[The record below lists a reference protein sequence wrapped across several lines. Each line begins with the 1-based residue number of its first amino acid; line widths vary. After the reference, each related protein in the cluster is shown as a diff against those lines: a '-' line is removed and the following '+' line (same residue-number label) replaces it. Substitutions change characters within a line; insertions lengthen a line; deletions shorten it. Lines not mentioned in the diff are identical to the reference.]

1 MFVPEPTFTERLV
14 VGKILQPLNLSYI
27 PNLKQ
32 NVWPAL
38 ASPWYDVGSRYTVP
52 YTIYTTGIGW
62 RGDKLPGFDPAKLQN
77 PWNALWVQGPKI
89 AGKVGL
95 LDDQHEGLAMGLLR
109 NGVTDLNT
117 QNAAQLNAAKQAL
130 TQLVSSANLKFD
142 TNEYQHLAD
151 GSLWLHQAWSGDMAA
166 TPSYAPKGTP
176 ASVFRY
182 WWPTDGRGPINN
194 DTFGIVKGAKNPV
207 LAHLFL
213 NHLLDVETAYINFT
227 FNFYQQPLTDMTPQ
241 SLVKRGYIPPNLQTT
256 IIREPQFKQGLRAG
270 SAQPDWR
277 SAVGE
282 RVGGGQVVVT
292 ARSSYWRGFA
302 LPGVGWL
309 LLFVVVPAYA
319 VLAMAMGRVNL
330 LLQPVP
336 AWDPTTWNPGF
347 VSKAFSGA
355 LPGGEY
361 WPAVRNTIVYVGDVA
376 GAVLRDRLSRR
387 LLRRA
392 ARREDQDAADRAARD
407 PVLGQLPAAD
417 AGLDR
422 AAVLRRL
429 RQQAA
434 DATSGSRIRQTG
446 STATRTR

>member
-1 MFVPEPTFTERLV
+1 MVKSFEKKYGVKVQISTFNTIDEAVAKLASKAVQYDVFVPEPTFTERLV

-62 RGDKLPGFDPAKLQN
+62 RGDKLPGFDPTKLQN

-117 QNAAQLNAAKQAL
+117 QNATQLNAAKQAL

-166 TPSYAPKGTP
+166 APSYAPKGTP

-194 DTFGIVKGAKNPV
+194 DSFGIVKGAKNPV

-213 NHLLDVETAYINFT
+213 NHLLDVETAYVNFT
-227 FNFYQQPLTDMTPQ
+227 FNFYQQPLTDDDAGIAGETWLHPTE
-241 SLVKRGYIPPNLQTT
+241 PPDDDHPRAAVQA
-256 IIREPQFKQGLRAG
+256 GVRAG
-270 SAQPDWR
+270 SAQPDRR
-277 SAVGE
+277 SPVGE
-282 RVGGGQVVVT
+282 RVGGSQV
-292 ARSSYWRGFA
+292 F
-302 LPGVGWL
+302 
-309 LLFVVVPAYA
+309 
-319 VLAMAMGRVNL
+319 
-330 LLQPVP
+330 
-336 AWDPTTWNPGF
+336 
-347 VSKAFSGA
+347 
-355 LPGGEY
+355 
-361 WPAVRNTIVYVGDVA
+361 
-376 GAVLRDRLSRR
+376 
-387 LLRRA
+387 
-392 ARREDQDAADRAARD
+392 
-407 PVLGQLPAAD
+407 LG
-417 AGLDR
+417 
-422 AAVLRRL
+422 
-429 RQQAA
+429 
-434 DATSGSRIRQTG
+434 S
-446 STATRTR
+446 